1 MSDVTLEQV
10 WQMIEQLNPKD
21 RDTLMSRLQIRSPYK
36 TTSPITF
43 TTIMAERTR
52 RIASGE
58 SLPGL
63 PSLRN
68 AYSDANF
75 SLTDEQ
81 LRDSIKG
88 FSNEWE
94 QELDDYHPQD

>member
-21 RDTLMSRLQIRSPYK
+21 RDVLARRLQTRAPYRP
-36 TTSPITF
+36 TSPITLA
-43 TTIMAERTR
+43 TIMAERTR
-52 RIASGE
+52 RMAKGE

-68 AYSDANF
+68 AYSDAIF
-75 SLTDEQ
+75 RLTEKQ
-81 LRDSIKG
+81 LRDRING
-88 FSNEWE
+88 FSNEWG
-94 QELDDYHPQD
+94 QELDDYRP